1 MDIQFKADP
10 NLPPDQIELTLAA
23 QRETPA
29 VRQLMDYLARYQ
41 SMPPEILPV
50 RSNDQVQLIK
60 VKEIILIDVSNT
72 DLLIT
77 TVHREV
83 TTKGRLNALLTK
95 LKQPDFIQI
104 SKHAAINLNQ
114 LKSLENSFSG
124 NMTAILTNGVKTSVS
139 RKYLGALEQR
149 LGLLR

>member
-1 MDIQFKADP
+1 MNIHFKADP
-10 NLPPDQIELTLAA
+10 NLPPDQIEITLAA
-23 QRETPA
+23 QSETPA
-29 VRQLMDYLARYQ
+29 VRQLIDYLARYQ
-41 SMPPEILPV
+41 ALPSDILPV
-50 RSNDQVQLIK
+50 RSDGQVQLIK

-77 TVHREV
+77 TLRREL
-83 TTKGRLNALLTK
+83 TTKGRLNALLRK

-149 LGLLR
+149 LGLSR

>member
-1 MDIQFKADP
+1 MNIHFKADP
-10 NLPPDQIELTLAA
+10 NLPRDQIEITLAA
-23 QRETPA
+23 QSETPA
-29 VRQLMDYLARYQ
+29 VRQLIDYLARYQ
-41 SMPPEILPV
+41 ALPSDILPV
-50 RSNDQVQLIK
+50 RSDGQVQLIK

-77 TVHREV
+77 TLRREL
-83 TTKGRLNALLTK
+83 TTKGRLNALLRK

-149 LGLLR
+149 LGLSR

>member
-104 SKHAAINLNQ
+104 SKQIGRAH
-114 LKSLENSFSG
+114 
-124 NMTAILTNGVKTSVS
+124 V
-139 RKYLGALEQR
+139 
-149 LGLLR
+149 